1 MSIFSILAD
10 IGDFIGKIAQLFTA
24 IGQIA
29 RGLGEIVYGVGRE
42 FVEAPAGV
50 ALAWVQLVIFIQTL
64 WVFAITNFNCAMKMM
79 NNATYC
85 AFFYILDVLGQMI
98 YLIPRLVIYVLS
110 LLGLPAYDWEKRIW
124 DFLEEVDMWMI
135 DHVGIHIIHFPK
147 SIRNTCFNCRRLK
160 PTAFI
165 SKATKAADTLRNPI
179 IPLLTNGLFSMKTG
193 LERIAS
199 ALDFQ

>member
-1 MSIFSILAD
+1 MSIFSILAE

-42 FVEAPAGV
+42 FVEAPAGA
-50 ALAWVQLVIFIQTL
+50 ALAWVQFVIFIQTL

-165 SKATKAADTLRNPI
+165 SKATKATDTLRNPI
-179 IPLLTNGLFSMKTG
+179 IPLLTNGLFSMKSG
-193 LERIAS
+193 LERIAT